1 MDISLIMKIAGV
13 GILISVINQILS
25 RYGREDIAMLVT
37 IAGIAAVLL
46 VLMSEISRLFAT
58 VRSVFGL

>member
-25 RYGREDIAMLVT
+25 RYGRDDMAMLVT
-37 IAGIAAVLL
+37 LAGIAAVLL
-46 VLMSEISRLFAT
+46 VLMSEISELFAA